1 MLLIQAFK
9 EKTID
14 HCISKGKT
22 IFHTYLLIGYQA
34 IMNRPIDLV
43 WYLLLT
49 LYVNLTNF
57 IFITTVDS

>member
-14 HCISKGKT
+14 HCISKEKT
-22 IFHTYLLIGYQA
+22 IFHTYLLIGCQA

-43 WYLLLT
+43 W
-49 LYVNLTNF
+49 
-57 IFITTVDS
+57 